1 MRKNLRRQDDNMG
14 DAYTTLTGLTCTGKD
29 MARQEGKDE
38 ADINILLK
46 KFGVGVPQKA
56 QPVFGVT
63 DYTIDLQTGIEAA
76 RQATAAWANV
86 PRNIRHTY
94 RNWQNVITAID
105 RGDLKVADLNPPPK
119 AEEPAT
125 EPPKAEPPK
134 TA

>member
-1 MRKNLRRQDDNMG
+1 MRKNLRRQDDPMG
-14 DAYTTLTGLTCTGKD
+14 DAYSTLTGLSCEGSKD
-29 MARQEGKDE
+29 MARQEGKQD

-63 DYTIDLQTGIEAA
+63 DYTIDLQTGIQAA

-105 RGDLKVADLNPPPK
+105 RGDLKVADLNPEPQP
-119 AEEPAT
+119 AED
-125 EPPKAEPPK
+125 PPKAEPPK